1 MSNAG
6 RAELEEAVARAMRIQ
21 VVRAVLLNQAIAA
34 RAGINATDL
43 QCLNL
48 LTLDGPM
55 TPSRLAGALAMTK
68 GGAITAMI
76 DRLERGGYLRRTRD
90 TADRRQVLLE
100 IVPGEPLRRL
110 TGYFEAAGQALAEI
124 LAGYSD
130 EQLQLIA
137 EITTRTND
145 AIAGLGL
152 TGQVAHTTRRTP
164 ARTGS

>member
-1 MSNAG
+1 MSKAR
-6 RAELEEAVARAMRIQ
+6 RAELEETVTRAMRIQ
-21 VVRAVLLNQAIAA
+21 VVRAVVLNQTIAA
-34 RAGINATDL
+34 RAGINASDL
-43 QCLNL
+43 QGLNL

-55 TPSRLAGALAMTK
+55 TASRLADALAITK

-100 IVPGEPLRRL
+100 LVPGEPLRQL
-110 TGYFEAAGQALAEI
+110 TGYFAPAGQALADI
-124 LAGYSD
+124 LADYGD

-137 EITTRTND
+137 EVTTRTND
-145 AIAGLGL
+145 TIAGLGV
-152 TGQVAHTTRRTP
+152 TGRATHTTRRAP